1 MKLVLHLNYWKCMI
15 VYNTKHLKF
24 ILQMF
29 LHFYAQTSIA
39 EQISK
44 ITAWNVLVLYDMEY

>member
-1 MKLVLHLNYWKCMI
+1 MKLELHLNYWKCMI

-29 LHFYAQTSIA
+29 STLLRA
-39 EQISK
+39 
-44 ITAWNVLVLYDMEY
+44 NVYRGTNI